1 MLSSPGKVASRNPGL
16 LSKLDLIT
24 ARSSCSIHQRSGGGR
39 SGDCFAVLPRAPPT
53 PACYLPRPYSWHG
66 HGAGCR
72 PRRERAARRATRP
85 NTCTSPPVVRLRPTS
100 IATPEGYTTG
110 SAQGTKELLSRNAK
124 KKVMPPSSEYFSRPS
139 MGRRSRCDTPP
150 LPSTAKRSPWM

>member
-24 ARSSCSIHQRSGGGR
+24 ARSSCSIHQRSGRGR

-53 PACYLPRPYSWHG
+53 PACYLKG
-66 HGAGCR
+66 HVPILGTATAL
-72 PRRERAARRATRP
+72 AAVPGGTGRATCHSTKHLHKPSGRA
-85 NTCTSPPVVRLRPTS
+85 PPPYFNSSTGTILLGLHKALRNYCP
-100 IATPEGYTTG
+100 
-110 SAQGTKELLSRNAK
+110 GTQ

-139 MGRRSRCDTPP
+139 MGRRSRCDTPS

>member
-53 PACYLPRPYSWHG
+53 PACYLRRGHVPILGTATALAAVPGGNGPRDVPLDQTL
-66 HGAGCR
+66 AQ
-72 PRRERAARRATRP
+72 A
-85 NTCTSPPVVRLRPTS
+85 LRSCASALLSTS
-100 IATPEGYTTG
+100 IATPEGYYWVCTRHEGTTV
-110 SAQGTKELLSRNAK
+110 QERK
-124 KKVMPPSSEYFSRPS
+124 KKGHATKLRIFF
-139 MGRRSRCDTPP
+139 TPINGSTQP
-150 LPSTAKRSPWM
+150 L